1 MDERNYY
8 RKKIDKPPHVGE
20 YVYSVVPT
28 KQKLGKD
35 KVHWQWKIVVSRLG
49 SNVRVV
55 NPDGGGLV
63 VIRDIKPQS
72 GYFHCNANHLPLPQF
87 IFNRKKEAEGWLKLV
102 TEGRL
107 EV

>member
-28 KQKLGKD
+28 KQKLGKGN
-35 KVHWQWKIVVSRLG
+35 VHWQWKIVVSRVSFSTEISAVEPRG
-49 SNVRVV
+49 RVTHRA
-55 NPDGGGLV
+55 L
-63 VIRDIKPQS
+63 KPS
-72 GYFHCNANHLPLPQF
+72 HDYFDCNANHLPLPQF

-102 TEGRL
+102 TEGRW